1 MNRIQLCSGL
11 LRRGHRV
18 LLVRVCYP
26 GEREPLWTLP
36 GGRQERDET
45 IAQTVARE
53 FWEEC
58 GLRVRAASLAY
69 VSESIDPARNAH
81 VVNCTFRV
89 EETQPRSEPTPRD
102 PAIAEA
108 RFVPAA
114 EAPALLRAD
123 VLRIPVAAALQGD
136 DAPRYFA
143 FRHDEV
149 EVPFFSDDRVRIS

>member
-1 MNRIQLCSGL
+1 MNRIQLCSGI
-11 LRRGHRV
+11 LRRGDQV
-18 LLVRVCYP
+18 LLVRVRYP
-26 GEREPLWTLP
+26 AEPEPLWTLP

-69 VSESIDPARNAH
+69 VSESIDPARNTH
-81 VVNCTFRV
+81 VLNCTFRL
-89 EETQPRSEPTPRD
+89 EETRPPREAAPRD
-102 PAIAEA
+102 PAIVEA
-108 RFVPAA
+108 RFVTVA

-123 VLRIPVAAALQGD
+123 VLRIPVAAALSGD

-143 FRHDEV
+143 FRHDEID
-149 EVPFFSDDRVRIS
+149 VPFFSDHRVRIS